1 MRLSSVP
8 NFFSLSLFLLLMKC
22 LCVYLPEAP
31 IMRVW
36 DIQGPKFIS
45 ACRKEQSHP
54 NQHIFFSLL
63 KWKENLDSCVLT
75 QELLEANIKCPMPL
89 EGWKTSRNPFVSK
102 HKNIPPKAHFLSR
115 GFIKCRKESS
125 VGYPLLQNHP
135 SPYPNP
141 SRRICWAVHHIP
153 VLVTLLCPSRS
164 KHEVFLKA
172 TAVRACTKQPE
183 LCLLPDN
190 FYCISKFPSPSVQQ
204 PGFPPDNVSHIALSS
219 CLDHPLTCLGCG
231 DLSSSHK

>member
-1 MRLSSVP
+1 MQKRAISSK
-8 NFFSLSLFLLLMKC
+8 ST
-22 LCVYLPEAP
+22 
-31 IMRVW
+31 
-36 DIQGPKFIS
+36 
-45 ACRKEQSHP
+45 H
-54 NQHIFFSLL
+54 FFSLL

-125 VGYPLLQNHP
+125 VGYPLLQNHL

-153 VLVTLLCPSRS
+153 VLVTLLCPQQIQTRGFPESHGCQS
-164 KHEVFLKA
+164 LHK
-172 TAVRACTKQPE
+172 TAWA
-183 LCLLPDN
+183 LLPSWQLLLH
-190 FYCISKFPSPSVQQ
+190 FKVYISQCSAAWFSSWQCVTHCFVFMPGSPT
-204 PGFPPDNVSHIALSS
+204 DL
-219 CLDHPLTCLGCG
+219 LG
-231 DLSSSHK
+231 LWWFILITQIRNKLWKTEISA